1 MALSILLYFE
11 LYTIQYCSSLT
22 KTMRCPTMLRSLS
35 LPLSSISHDMVTYSY
50 LTGLTMS
57 YSIGEFAKLCG
68 INATTLRAWQ
78 RRYGLLKPQ
87 RTDGGHRLYSDDDVR
102 QALNILDWMRK
113 GVPIS
118 QVKPL
123 LSRPV
128 IRLGDN
134 WITIQETMLQH
145 LHEGRIDALRQLIY
159 DCGREYPRSELVTHL
174 LRPLRSKVTA
184 HLPAVMTLR
193 EVLDGI
199 IISYTSF
206 CLEGDRKAPGSS
218 VFISGWHLSDHCEIW
233 LEALSRTGQGLR
245 IDVLPSPPAV
255 LAPELFAQRKWFL
268 VTTGK
273 LTVGQKKQLAQWH
286 DVIASLE
293 LITL

>member
-22 KTMRCPTMLRSLS
+22 KAMRCPTMLRSLS
-35 LPLSSISHDMVTYSY
+35 LPSSSISHDIVIYSY